1 MKKVLV
7 LGLVLG
13 LACAANAALTI
24 EGLPASGKMILSQVV
39 KLSLTGDGQTQGPIA
54 PWLVVKGQ
62 AASING
68 GTMKYT
74 GSLSAYLDLDAA
86 AALVGMTPAEVL
98 AYVGGTD
105 TSFITLAHGG
115 APPAPLLTG
124 VLVDD
129 IMLSASATQR
139 GMVDLILMNDDLT
152 AAISQARVEVIPEP
166 MTIALLGLGGLFLRR
181 RK

>member
-24 EGLPASGKMILSQVV
+24 EGLPASGKINLSAVV
-39 KLSLTGDGQTQGPIA
+39 KLSLTGDGQTPSPQA
-54 PWLVVKGQ
+54 PWIVVKGP
-62 AASING
+62 ASING
-68 GTMKYT
+68 GTLVYQ
-74 GSLSAYLDLDAA
+74 GSLSAYWDLPR
-86 AALVGMTPAEVL
+86 LVTELGMSEADIL
-98 AYVGGTD
+98 AYVGGSD
-105 TSFITLAHGG
+105 TSMITLADG
-115 APPAPLLTG
+115 AIPPKALTG
-124 VLVDD
+124 VLVDN
-129 IMLSASATQR
+129 IMLTASATKL

-152 AAISQARVEVIPEP
+152 AAISQARVEVVPEP